1 MSERDQTAEQKIA
14 AFYRGVGWTTTDGVT
29 EDARR
34 FEDLRPAARAY
45 VSKCRQRV
53 QRYIP
58 ERGAYLLDMASGPI
72 QYEEYLAYSQGFE
85 KRYCVD
91 LSEQALAAA
100 REKIQDHGEFVCG
113 NWLDVDLAPDFF
125 DCAVSLHT
133 IYHIDKDQQEQA
145 VRKLL
150 RVTKPGAP
158 VIIVYTNPR
167 PLVSLARGA
176 LRRLRLVQPPA
187 KTKQGQRLY
196 VHAHPLRWWRRFEDV
211 ADVTVAPWR
220 SFSSRDQ
227 QTLIPGNRLGEK
239 AFDVLFR
246 LEDRFPAFF
255 ARNFQY
261 PMIVLTKREA
271 SRG

>member
-1 MSERDQTAEQKIA
+1 MSDRDQTAEEKIA
-14 AFYRGVGWTTTDGVT
+14 AFYRGVGWTTNNGVT

-58 ERGAYLLDMASGPI
+58 ARGVNLLDMASGPI
-72 QYEEYLAYSQGFE
+72 QYDEYLEFSRGFD

-100 REKIQDHGEFVCG
+100 REKIQDHGEFLCG
-113 NWLDVDLAPDFF
+113 NWLDVELEPDFF

-133 IYHIDKDQQEQA
+133 IYHIDKDQQEEA

-150 RVTKPGAP
+150 RVTKPGSP

-167 PLVSLARGA
+167 PLISYARGA
-176 LRRLRLVQPPA
+176 LRRLRVFPSANKA
-187 KTKQGQRLY
+187 KKGQRLY
-196 VHAHPLRWWRRFEDV
+196 VHAHPLRWWKRFEDV
-211 ADVTVAPWR
+211 ADVTIVPWR

-246 LEDRFPAFF
+246 LEDLFPRFF

-261 PMIVLTKREA
+261 PMLVLTKRA
-271 SRG
+271 PSRR